1 MALNN
6 LGLGFIFTAKDLASQ
21 QMVRLGRSFQA
32 FERRAS
38 RSLTRTQVAMR
49 QFAIG
54 AGIALGGFL
63 ALGGALSVAKGAGE
77 FEQEMARVAAISD
90 VAADSAEAT
99 MLSTRALDSAL
110 KTQFSP
116 TEAAEGLR
124 NFASQ
129 GFNAQQ
135 QSEALE
141 PALRLAQAGMIP
153 VADAA
158 SSMTSALK
166 VFGKE
171 ASESAEVTDKLLKIT
186 TKTSLQAED
195 LTLAL
200 GTVGR
205 GAGLA
210 KQNLDEMLI
219 SMGLV
224 KNTGVDTSV
233 AASSVSSA
241 LIFMGKKGD
250 AFKKLGIDVTDAE
263 GNFRN
268 FADVVLDA
276 ETVLAE
282 KYPNAADRAKVA
294 SELFGRFGVTAFQA
308 VSTQLN
314 NMKDAAGNLL
324 PAEEAIKR
332 LREEMGNAAGTA
344 EEFES
349 KILDTF
355 EGQKKILEGVVQG
368 LGVAVGKPFA
378 QAIKPIITLIKD
390 GVQSM
395 VSFINAIPDDVKK
408 TFAQIA
414 LGLSAAAAGIG
425 SLIALKGA
433 ITLIGSAM
441 SFLGISIATVTG
453 PLLTLVGLA
462 AAAGLVIAAFAAD
475 SERAGGGAVKSFTDF
490 FSKVKLFFQGLV
502 QFFQKGELS
511 GEILS
516 ELNKAENEGV
526 KSFLGKVL
534 DFGARMLEVF
544 EGIKTG
550 FRDFIRESGP
560 VFDEFKLA
568 IDGLGESMGFFTKD
582 ITGTQSPMESFKDR
596 GIIIGRVLGQAA
608 VLMVQGLTLVIKTI
622 GVVLTI
628 LDDLGLSIGDVVKAF
643 LIYKGAMLG
652 VTAVTKGYAL
662 VTGGLGGVKSAVGA
676 TKAFGGQLRALPGV
690 ISGAAR
696 ALPGLAA
703 KAGALAARFA
713 GPAGLVVAAGAAGF
727 AIGTALDRTFG
738 LSDKLD
744 GFIGKITG
752 LNAKLKELDELNGGR
767 TSQRGFGGQDPFKD
781 PGRVQKLAK
790 QRGLTVA
797 QFQEVRQRELNAEGF
812 ATKVNPET
820 GLIDITGRLSKP
832 GVAAGSQPTA
842 GDRAGA
848 AAEAGVRGRPTEASL
863 KEVEKAIKEGNAE
876 LSRVMK
882 QVGERPV
889 QVEAVVSEEAVA
901 NQRRDAKDR
910 AFRPVPAEG

>member
-21 QMVRLGRSFQA
+21 QMVRLGRSFQS
-32 FERRAS
+32 FERQAS
-38 RSLTRTQVAMR
+38 RSLTRTQVALR

-63 ALGGALSVAKGAGE
+63 AIGGALNIAKGAGE

-90 VAADSAEAT
+90 IATDSAEGT
-99 MLSTRALDSAL
+99 MLSTKALDSAL

-135 QSEALE
+135 QAESLE

-166 VFGKE
+166 VFGLE
-171 ASESAEVTDKLLKIT
+171 ANQSADVTDKLLKIT

-210 KQNLDEMLI
+210 NQGLDEMLI
-219 SMGLV
+219 AMGLV

-241 LIFMGKKGD
+241 LIFMGKNGD
-250 AFKKLGIDVTDAE
+250 KFAKTLGVSVTKAD
-263 GNFRN
+263 GTFRD
-268 FADVVLDA
+268 FTDVVLEA
-276 ETVLAE
+276 NEQLGE
-282 KYPNAADRAKVA
+282 RFPNAAKRTKVA

-308 VSTQLN
+308 VSKQLE
-314 NMKDAAGNLL
+314 NMKDAEGNLL

-344 EEFES
+344 AEFES
-349 KILDTF
+349 KILNTF

-378 QAIKPIITLIKD
+378 AAIKPIITLVKD
-390 GVQSM
+390 GVEGL
-395 VSFINAIPDDVKK
+395 VTFINAIPDDVKT
-408 TFAQIA
+408 TFARIA
-414 LGLSAAAAGIG
+414 LGLAAAAAGIG
-425 SLIALKGA
+425 TLVALKGA
-433 ITLIGSAM
+433 ITLIGSALA
-441 SFLGISIATVTG
+441 FLGVSISTVTG
-453 PLLTLVGLA
+453 PLLLLVGLA
-462 AAAGLVIAAFAAD
+462 ATAGLVIAAFAAD

-502 QFFQKGELS
+502 QFFSSGELS
-511 GEILS
+511 GEILG

-526 KSFLGKVL
+526 KSFLARVL
-534 DFGARMLEVF
+534 SFGARMMEFF
-544 EGIKTG
+544 EGVKQG
-550 FRDFIRESGP
+550 FKDFIREAGP

-568 IDGLGESMGFFTKD
+568 LTGLGESLGFV
-582 ITGTQSPMESFKDR
+582 TGDLDRTQDPMKTFRDN
-596 GIIIGRVLGQAA
+596 GAQMGRVLGQVA
-608 VLMVQGLTLVIKTI
+608 VLIVQGLTLVIKTI

-628 LDDLGLSIGDVVKAF
+628 LDSLGLTVGDVVKIW
-643 LIYKGAMLG
+643 LTYKAAM
-652 VTAVTKGYAL
+652 VAVKFASL
-662 VTGGLGGVKSAVGA
+662 D
-676 TKAFGGQLRALPGV
+676 FGGAASGLIGNLKGIGGAVSGLPAKFA
-690 ISGAAR
+690 AAR
-696 ALPGLAA
+696 AGVNSFGAGVNATKGLLG
-703 KAGALAARFA
+703 KAGFVA
-713 GPAGLVVAAGAAGF
+713 AAGAAGF
-727 AIGTALDRTFG
+727 AIGTMLDDWLK
-738 LSDKLD
+738 LSDRIAGVNQNLRMTEEQLNKIGRTKIRGAPKLD
-744 GFIGKITG
+744 
-752 LNAKLKELDELNGGR
+752 
-767 TSQRGFGGQDPFKD
+767 D
-781 PGRVQKLAK
+781 PGRVKKLAA

-797 QFQEVRQRELNAEGF
+797 EFQKTRQAELGAEGY
-812 ATKVNPET
+812 ATEVDPKT
-820 GLIDITGRLSKP
+820 GLINITGKLNEP
-832 GVAAGSQPTA
+832 GVAKGTPSAGAPVADVAGARGTETA
-842 GDRAGA
+842 GA
-848 AAEAGVRGRPTEASL
+848 RGDASL
-863 KEVEKAIKEGNAE
+863 DKIEKAIKEGNAE
-876 LSRVMK
+876 LNRTMK
-882 QVGERPV
+882 QVGVRPV

-901 NQRRDAKDR
+901 GARRDRQDR